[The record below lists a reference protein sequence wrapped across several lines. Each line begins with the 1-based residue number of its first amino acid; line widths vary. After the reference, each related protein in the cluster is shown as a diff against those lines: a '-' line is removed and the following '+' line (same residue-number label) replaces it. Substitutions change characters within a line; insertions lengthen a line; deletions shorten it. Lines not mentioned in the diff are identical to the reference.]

1 MKGDKSVDNF
11 LGAAKDVG
19 TVDGSRSSFTI
30 KPSLARE
37 KIVASIPIVDK
48 YTILRLLDAGVAEW
62 GYLPS
67 KVTKVSWWI
76 NLVQVRLPNAGKNRI
91 ATLIEELEQPFSRRL
106 GATRLAQ
113 AVFLAAKTHFTVM
126 AYLGSSYIPIAYR
139 QPDIQFVSDD
149 LKVPKKLRSYDDFL
163 FLQFFHL
170 ANSSILN
177 SYRASPIGGCH
188 DALDHYVKLKLSD
201 QPVQVSDG
209 FFSYRVKSFTA
220 IRTYV
225 ASDEGFLLDLNET
238 SSTPYIALDE
248 HTLALGPPDSKSFLF
263 RNVFSEASRTTLLH
277 HFIGT
282 PVRLGKQAYKA
293 IFWVS
298 SSDRPAQVHF
308 YSTSMLS
315 DPVAVKGPAG
325 FDGMVFWPELTFDLW
340 GSQLVRNDAFERA
353 LVWAQDQAQVTSRIL
368 AKHIQLILQHLREG
382 RLMANRSYFA
392 ETAERVQL
400 LWGQGGSEG

>member
-1 MKGDKSVDNF
+1 MKDDRSVDSF
-11 LGAAKDVG
+11 LGAAKKVG
-19 TVDGSRSSFTI
+19 MVDGSRSSFTI

-37 KIVASIPIVDK
+37 KILASRPIVDI
-48 YTILRLLDAGVAEW
+48 YTILRLLDAGLAEW

-67 KVTKVSWWI
+67 KVTKFLWGI
-76 NLVQVRLPNAGKNRI
+76 KAVQVRLPYAGKNRI

-113 AVFLAAKTHFTVM
+113 AIFLAAKKDFTVI
-126 AYLGSSYIPIAYR
+126 AYLGSSYIPVSFR
-139 QPDIQFVSDD
+139 QPDIQFFADD
-149 LKVPKKLRSYDDFL
+149 LKVPKKLRSYDDL
-163 FLQFFHL
+163 LLLHFHL
-170 ANSSILN
+170 FASSSILN

-188 DALDHYVKLKLSD
+188 DALDHYVKLRLSD
-201 QPVQVSDG
+201 QPVQVAEG
-209 FFSYRVKSFTA
+209 FFSYRVKPFTA

-225 ASDEGFLLDLNET
+225 ASDEGLLLDICET
-238 SSTPYIALDE
+238 PYIPYIALDE
-248 HTLALGPPDSKSFLF
+248 HTLSLGPPDSKSFLF
-263 RNVFSEASRTTLLH
+263 RNVFSEASSSTLLH

-315 DPVAVKGPAG
+315 DPVPVKGPAG

-340 GSQLVRNDAFERA
+340 GSQLVRNDAFEKA
-353 LVWAQDQAQVTSRIL
+353 LAWAQDQVQVTSRIL
-368 AKHIQLILQHLREG
+368 AKNIQLILQQLREG
-382 RLMANRSYFA
+382 QLMANRSYFA
-392 ETAERVQL
+392 ETTQRVQL
-400 LWGQGGSEG
+400 LWGQERS